1 MNRNYRLNDPS
12 GTGYQEPRRL
22 ITSLLD
28 ATEHPASELVA
39 LYHERWSKQHEQFQ
53 PMSIEY
59 PSVAQYVSSAAACL
73 NLPTHLPP
81 LGTISSFPR
90 WPGRSSNYVATQLT
104 HTRTPCDGLE
114 VRRTP
119 CDGLEV
125 RRTMSDPHHCFR
137 LVRTGAIINPGR
149 FYLRECAKIAR

>member
-1 MNRNYRLNDPS
+1 MVEAARTVSTDVDRVSFSGAIRIIRCRLP
-12 GTGYQEPRRL
+12 E
-22 ITSLLD
+22 
-28 ATEHPASELVA
+28 
-39 LYHERWSKQHEQFQ
+39 
-53 PMSIEY
+53 
-59 PSVAQYVSSAAACL
+59 
-73 NLPTHLPP
+73 
-81 LGTISSFPR
+81 
-90 WPGRSSNYVATQLT
+90 LT
-104 HTRTPCDGLE
+104 HSPPSTWHNQLIAEVARDIIELPRNRTNPQRTPYDGLE